1 MISAI
6 PPDVDYVKPLYDPVY
21 EPLWSACEDLGVK
34 VNSHGGTGLPNY
46 GKYAVADLLYITE
59 VSFYSQRP
67 FVQLLLSGVFERH
80 PRLQFVMT
88 EMGCAWLPPML
99 ERFDQLIKKINA
111 TGVDRRAALHRR
123 AQAAAARERLLPPE
137 LLGRR
142 QPARPR
148 RRPGAR
154 RDRHRQVH
162 VGERLPA
169 RRGHVAVH
177 A

>member
-1 MISAI
+1 MLISAI

-21 EPLWSACEDLGVK
+21 DRCGRCAKTSACT

-80 PRLQFVMT
+80 PHLQFVMT

-99 ERFDQLIKKINA
+99 ERFDQLI
-111 TGVDRRAALHRR
+111 TQDQHDRSHRRAALHRR

-142 QPARPR
+142 EPARSR
-148 RRPGAR
+148 RRGA
-154 RDRHRQVH
+154 
-162 VGERLPA
+162 PA
-169 RRGHVAVH
+169 T
-177 A
+177 